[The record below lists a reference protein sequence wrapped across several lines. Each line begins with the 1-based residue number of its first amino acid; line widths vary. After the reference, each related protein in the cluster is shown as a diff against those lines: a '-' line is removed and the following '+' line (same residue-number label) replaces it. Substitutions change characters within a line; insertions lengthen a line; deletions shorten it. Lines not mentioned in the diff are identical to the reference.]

1 MADTK
6 TAGYDASTGEF
17 TPPDGYTLSTTG
29 TWKGNVY
36 LRYAST
42 TAGSDDLVYTL
53 PGMVGKTFTIN
64 GAKTVVLDHEQG
76 QYGGLRGRHEV
87 LRLSRPCGYGDDCR
101 QRHV

>member
-64 GAKTVVLDHEQG
+64 GTKTVVLDHE
-76 QYGGLRGRHEV
+76 LRTVRWPT
-87 LRLSRPCGYGDDCR
+87 RPAR
-101 QRHV
+101 SSTALWPMRTR